1 MICKKSLVLFLF
13 PHRTCFGYLL
23 ESPQWGDSDKHPKHL
38 FLEILNT
45 MFLHIS
51 DLLSPLGRRFRA
63 CQIIIITNIVVVSSI
78 VVKRADCS
86 HKRVND
92 MRSQT
97 SFYILSI
104 YMTTYN
110 IILIFQLAG
119 AGILGLGIYILG
131 SDYGAKELSS
141 VLGNDLYQIAAYVLI
156 IAGAVLVIISFCGF
170 CGAHRES
177 KLMLGVV
184 SIRIKRS
191 FNLSPMSFWSGLF
204 HFWIWTGP
212 LLEIGVAV

>member
-1 MICKKSLVLFLF
+1 MSSLERRLFV
-13 PHRTCFGYLL
+13 G
-23 ESPQWGDSDKHPKHL
+23 
-38 FLEILNT
+38 
-45 MFLHIS
+45 
-51 DLLSPLGRRFRA
+51 
-63 CQIIIITNIVVVSSI
+63 QIVITTNFVAVSNIGI
-78 VVKRADCS
+78 
-86 HKRVND
+86 KRVD
-92 MRSQT
+92 CLQRRVSEMRSQT
-97 SFYILSI
+97 SFYVLSI

-184 SIRIKRS
+184 SIKIKRS
-191 FNLSPMSFWSGLF
+191 LNLSPMSF
-204 HFWIWTGP
+204 
-212 LLEIGVAV
+212 